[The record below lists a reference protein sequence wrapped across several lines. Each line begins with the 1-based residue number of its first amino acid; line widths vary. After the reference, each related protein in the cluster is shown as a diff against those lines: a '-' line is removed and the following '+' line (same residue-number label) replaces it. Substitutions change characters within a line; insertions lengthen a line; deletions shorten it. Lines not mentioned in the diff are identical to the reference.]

1 MLNMP
6 TRGRKSCR
14 SFFIFCR
21 KCPISS
27 SRAAIRPRGGQDSS
41 ERYEVDSKMILD
53 IKDKYKNESIANLYD
68 KKLMPTFRKL
78 GMC

>member
-1 MLNMP
+1 
-6 TRGRKSCR
+6 
-14 SFFIFCR
+14 
-21 KCPISS
+21 
-27 SRAAIRPRGGQDSS
+27 
-41 ERYEVDSKMILD
+41 MILD